1 MFAALRPIPRAAIER
16 AMARMPRNAGWLIM
30 SHAGHTWALLEAG
43 RLDEEEQ
50 FGFAA
55 RQAELHRL
63 SGRWSH

>member
-1 MFAALRPIPRAAIER
+1 
-16 AMARMPRNAGWLIM
+16 MARMPRNAGWLIM